1 MKRFISLFMTV
12 IMIFSVIISTDMLSV
27 SATDN
32 SNIKWSFDSKTGT
45 LTISGTGEM
54 LGNYINESPWSKY
67 RNDVTT
73 VIINEGITTIGYG
86 AFMDYK
92 NIRKVT
98 IPNSVKSI
106 KDFAFENCN
115 SLNNVV
121 IPNSVVSIKTQAFYN
136 CESLSNIK
144 LSNSL
149 TDIWENAFAKCI
161 SLKNITMPN
170 SVDFI
175 GKGAFAECT
184 KLNKIEI
191 PNSTEY
197 IGESAFL
204 KCINLAYV
212 YISKAVKD
220 IGETCFYH
228 CTNLKTI
235 NVDKENKFY
244 YSENGVLYYKDKQ
257 TTDLLF
263 YSPANAD
270 TSFSVPDGVNKISN
284 YAFSD
289 SKLKSIYISKSVKT
303 LEMETYNTSY
313 SFYTF
318 SNCDELESINVD
330 ADNEN
335 YCSENGIIYSKNK
348 TFLIKYPPAKKDK
361 SFIAPNTVLY
371 VNTNAFNNCNNLI
384 NIKFFEPTTDSFFY
398 IDSLAFSNC
407 NNLESVI
414 LPNLITEINSA
425 IFRYCKSLKN
435 VVIPNSVS
443 EIKGYAF
450 EGCSSLKRITIP
462 NSVTSICIGA
472 FEDCT
477 NLKSITIPNSVTYIN
492 YSTFSGCTNLKD
504 IYYEGTK
511 SQWEKLRKKFDIILD
526 ENVTIHY
533 GKKDDTSSDKPSQK
547 TKFTLGKNSNSYY
560 HSNENLSKAGFKGVK
575 DYSLDKP
582 YYDKL
587 VKGRSNSEIKYLQK
601 NMKNSWGGSCFGIAS
616 TMGLLY
622 NKNIKSQ
629 DISSSANKNYY
640 QLPLPYKDK
649 KFLNNIQYYYM
660 IQNIGYSRSRS
671 LAVTGSY
678 CMGWVLR
685 GLNYFNNWIKDD
697 SEEDCL
703 KTIVEKVKNTSS
715 DYKTYMF
722 TFSTKEGYSHAV
734 LITDIEYSEDNKE
747 YTLTIFDE
755 NTVTPKYPNGMYGT
769 LKIADDYKSFIYD
782 CGGVKFDNENYTNIQ
797 LFDLDEVK
805 KAADK
810 PELYA
815 VNDHNRSDSTIRMA
829 LNKDMKITNESGKY
843 IQIKDGKI
851 DTNTEIN
858 SLYSYTIGNQGMI
871 SIDIEG
877 SNFKVSNLDKKCN
890 VSISNDKTFMSL
902 EGNNIK
908 SANLSLNNKK
918 ITCSSNGN
926 DKYNF
931 DATCS
936 TDSIV
941 NSSTKETGMLEV
953 KGTAKGTTTTTV
965 NNNKLTTTS
974 DSLENAVG
982 SNYIDNTVTKENL
995 TKNKVI
1001 KKATVIVRKSISK
1014 CKTNK
1019 LKTATYNGK
1028 AIRPSVT
1035 VKYENRNLVV
1045 NKDYKISYSNNKN
1058 VGKGKITIS
1067 GINNYVGT
1075 KTLYF
1080 TINKAKPTVKFAK
1093 PSVTVKKSKKTYV
1106 NKLKKK
1112 TDGKIVYSSSNKKIA
1127 VVNSK
1132 GKVTFKRKGKVKI
1145 YAQTVKSKNYYNTKT
1160 YYVLKIK

>member
-12 IMIFSVIISTDMLSV
+12 IMIFSVVISTDMLSV

-32 SNIKWSFDSKTGT
+32 SNIKWSFNSKTGT
-45 LTISGTGEM
+45 LTISGAGKM
-54 LGNYINESPWSKY
+54 DDYNWDNCSPWYAYSS
-67 RNDVTT
+67 VTKAI
-73 VIINEGITTIGYG
+73 VIEDGVTSIGDYAFEDCSSLTSITIPDSVTSIGDYAFEYCSSLTSITIPDSVTSIGWY
-86 AFMDYK
+86 AFK
-92 NIRKVT
+92 NCSNLTSIT
-98 IPNSVKSI
+98 IPNNVTSI
-106 KDFAFENCN
+106 GNSAFRDCSNLT
-115 SLNNVV
+115 SIT
-121 IPNSVVSIKTQAFYN
+121 IPDSITSIGSDAFYGTAYYN
-136 CESLSNIK
+136 
-144 LSNSL
+144 
-149 TDIWENAFAKCI
+149 DEN
-161 SLKNITMPN
+161 NW
-170 SVDFI
+170 D
-175 GKGAFAECT
+175 
-184 KLNKIEI
+184 
-191 PNSTEY
+191 
-197 IGESAFL
+197 
-204 KCINLAYV
+204 
-212 YISKAVKD
+212 
-220 IGETCFYH
+220 
-228 CTNLKTI
+228 
-235 NVDKENKFY
+235 
-244 YSENGVLYYKDKQ
+244 NGVLYLNNYLVNAKNDIEKCVVKDDTKVIASGV
-257 TTDLLF
+257 F
-263 YSPANAD
+263 YDCSNL
-270 TSFSVPDGVNKISN
+270 TS
-284 YAFSD
+284 
-289 SKLKSIYISKSVKT
+289 
-303 LEMETYNTSY
+303 
-313 SFYTF
+313 
-318 SNCDELESINVD
+318 
-330 ADNEN
+330 
-335 YCSENGIIYSKNK
+335 
-348 TFLIKYPPAKKDK
+348 
-361 SFIAPNTVLY
+361 
-371 VNTNAFNNCNNLI
+371 
-384 NIKFFEPTTDSFFY
+384 
-398 IDSLAFSNC
+398 
-407 NNLESVI
+407 
-414 LPNLITEINSA
+414 
-425 IFRYCKSLKN
+425 
-435 VVIPNSVS
+435 
-443 EIKGYAF
+443 
-450 EGCSSLKRITIP
+450 ITIP
-462 NSVTSICIGA
+462 NSVTSIGDFAFRDCSSLTSITIPDGVTSIGEYAFRDCSSLTSITIPDGVTSIGDYA
-472 FEDCT
+472 FEGCSSLTSITIPDSVTSIGWDAFKNCT
-477 NLKSITIPNSVTYIN
+477 NLKSITIPNSVTSIN
-492 YSTFSGCTNLKD
+492 YSAFSGCTSLKD

-511 SQWEKLRKKFDIILD
+511 SQWEKLQKKFDIVLD
-526 ENVTIHY
+526 KSVTIHY
-533 GKKDDTSSDKPSQK
+533 GKKDNSSSDKPSQK
-547 TKFTLGKNSNSYY
+547 TKFTLGKNNNSYY
-560 HSNENLSKAGFKGVK
+560 HSDENISKSGFKGVK
-575 DYSLDKP
+575 DYSLDKS
-582 YYDKL
+582 YYNKL

-601 NMKNSWGGSCFGIAS
+601 NMKNSWSGSCFGIAS

-671 LAVTGSY
+671 LAVTSSY

-755 NTVTPKYPNGMYGT
+755 NSVTPKYPNGMYGT
-769 LKIADDYKSFIYD
+769 LKIADNYKSFIYD
-782 CGGVKFDNENYTNIQ
+782 CDGVKFDNENYTNIQ

-805 KAADK
+805 KAANK

-815 VNDHNRSDSTIRMA
+815 VNDHNRSNSTIRMA

-871 SIDIEG
+871 SIDIKG
-877 SNFKVSNLDKKCN
+877 SNFKVSDLDKKCN

-918 ITCSSNGN
+918 ITCSGNGN

-953 KGTAKGTTTTTV
+953 KGTAKGNTTTTV
-965 NNNKLTTTS
+965 NSNKLTTTS

-982 SNYIDNTVTKENL
+982 SNYIDNMVTKENL

-1001 KKATVIVRKSISK
+1001 KKATVIVRKSINK

-1019 LKTATYNGK
+1019 LKTITYNGK
-1028 AIRPSVT
+1028 IKKPSVT
-1035 VKYENRNLVV
+1035 VKYENRKLVV

-1058 VGKGKITIS
+1058 AGKGKITIS

-1080 TINKAKPTVKFAK
+1080 SINKAKPTVKFAK
-1093 PSVTVKKSKKTYV
+1093 PSVTIKKSKKTYV

>member
-12 IMIFSVIISTDMLSV
+12 IMIFSVVISTDMLSV

-54 LGNYINESPWSKY
+54 DDYVWSSDVPWYRYMRNISSVTINK
-67 RNDVTT
+67 
-73 VIINEGITTIGYG
+73 GIT
-86 AFMDYK
+86 
-92 NIRKVT
+92 
-98 IPNSVKSI
+98 S
-106 KDFAFENCN
+106 
-115 SLNNVV
+115 
-121 IPNSVVSIKTQAFYN
+121 
-136 CESLSNIK
+136 
-144 LSNSL
+144 
-149 TDIWENAFAKCI
+149 
-161 SLKNITMPN
+161 
-170 SVDFI
+170 I
-175 GKGAFAECT
+175 GKCAFW
-184 KLNKIEI
+184 
-191 PNSTEY
+191 
-197 IGESAFL
+197 
-204 KCINLAYV
+204 
-212 YISKAVKD
+212 
-220 IGETCFYH
+220 
-228 CTNLKTI
+228 
-235 NVDKENKFY
+235 
-244 YSENGVLYYKDKQ
+244 
-257 TTDLLF
+257 
-263 YSPANAD
+263 
-270 TSFSVPDGVNKISN
+270 
-284 YAFSD
+284 
-289 SKLKSIYISKSVKT
+289 
-303 LEMETYNTSY
+303 
-313 SFYTF
+313 
-318 SNCDELESINVD
+318 
-330 ADNEN
+330 
-335 YCSENGIIYSKNK
+335 
-348 TFLIKYPPAKKDK
+348 
-361 SFIAPNTVLY
+361 
-371 VNTNAFNNCNNLI
+371 
-384 NIKFFEPTTDSFFY
+384 
-398 IDSLAFSNC
+398 
-407 NNLESVI
+407 
-414 LPNLITEINSA
+414 
-425 IFRYCKSLKN
+425 
-435 VVIPNSVS
+435 
-443 EIKGYAF
+443 
-450 EGCSSLKRITIP
+450 GCSSLTSITISSSVTTISSWAFNSCSSLTNITIP
-462 NSVTSICIGA
+462 NSVTSIGESA
-472 FEDCT
+472 FEDCKNLKKIIIPNNVIFIGDAAFWNCFSLEKVDILSSVKT
-477 NLKSITIPNSVTYIN
+477 IGKSAFRYCSSLKSVTISNSVTFIDNFAFSYCTSLKSVTIPNSVNSIGKYAFKGCTSLKSITIPKNVTSIGN
-492 YSTFSGCTNLKD
+492 HAFEDCSNLKD

-511 SQWEKLRKKFDIILD
+511 SQWEKFDIILGK
-526 ENVTIHY
+526 NVTIHY
-533 GKKDDTSSDKPSQK
+533 GKKDNTSSDKPTQK
-547 TKFTLGKNSNSYY
+547 AKFTLGKNSNSYY
-560 HSNENLSKAGFKGVK
+560 HSNENLSKSGFKGVK
-575 DYSLDKP
+575 DYSLDKS
-582 YYDKL
+582 YYNKL
-587 VKGRSNSEIKYLQK
+587 IKGRNNSEIKYLQK
-601 NMKNSWGGSCFGIAS
+601 NMKNSWNGSCFGIVS

-678 CMGWVLR
+678 CMGWFLR

-782 CGGVKFDNENYTNIQ
+782 CDGIKFDNENYTNIQ

-805 KAADK
+805 KAANK

-829 LNKDMKITNESGKY
+829 INKDMKITNESGKY

-877 SNFKVSNLDKKCN
+877 SNFKVSDLDKKCN
-890 VSISNDKTFMSL
+890 VSISNNKTFMSL

-908 SANLSLNNKK
+908 SADLSLNNKK
-918 ITCSSNGN
+918 IICSGNGN
-926 DKYNF
+926 EKYNF
-931 DATCS
+931 NATCS

-953 KGTAKGTTTTTV
+953 KGTAKGNTTTTV
-965 NNNKLTTTS
+965 KNNKLTTTS

-1001 KKATVIVRKSISK
+1001 KKATVIVRKSINK

-1019 LKTATYNGK
+1019 LKAVTYNGK
-1028 AIRPSVT
+1028 VKKPFVK
-1035 VKYENRNLVV
+1035 VKYENKKLIA

-1058 VGKGKITIS
+1058 AGKGKITIS

-1080 TINKAKPTVKFAK
+1080 SINKAKPTVKFAK
-1093 PSVTVKKSKKTYV
+1093 PSVTIKKSKKTYV

>member
-12 IMIFSVIISTDMLSV
+12 IMIFSVVISTDMLSV

-54 LGNYINESPWSKY
+54 DDYVWSSDVPWYRYMRNISSVTINK
-67 RNDVTT
+67 
-73 VIINEGITTIGYG
+73 GIT
-86 AFMDYK
+86 
-92 NIRKVT
+92 
-98 IPNSVKSI
+98 S
-106 KDFAFENCN
+106 
-115 SLNNVV
+115 
-121 IPNSVVSIKTQAFYN
+121 
-136 CESLSNIK
+136 
-144 LSNSL
+144 
-149 TDIWENAFAKCI
+149 
-161 SLKNITMPN
+161 
-170 SVDFI
+170 I
-175 GKGAFAECT
+175 GKCAFW
-184 KLNKIEI
+184 
-191 PNSTEY
+191 
-197 IGESAFL
+197 
-204 KCINLAYV
+204 
-212 YISKAVKD
+212 
-220 IGETCFYH
+220 
-228 CTNLKTI
+228 
-235 NVDKENKFY
+235 
-244 YSENGVLYYKDKQ
+244 
-257 TTDLLF
+257 
-263 YSPANAD
+263 
-270 TSFSVPDGVNKISN
+270 
-284 YAFSD
+284 
-289 SKLKSIYISKSVKT
+289 
-303 LEMETYNTSY
+303 
-313 SFYTF
+313 
-318 SNCDELESINVD
+318 
-330 ADNEN
+330 
-335 YCSENGIIYSKNK
+335 
-348 TFLIKYPPAKKDK
+348 
-361 SFIAPNTVLY
+361 
-371 VNTNAFNNCNNLI
+371 
-384 NIKFFEPTTDSFFY
+384 
-398 IDSLAFSNC
+398 
-407 NNLESVI
+407 
-414 LPNLITEINSA
+414 
-425 IFRYCKSLKN
+425 
-435 VVIPNSVS
+435 
-443 EIKGYAF
+443 
-450 EGCSSLKRITIP
+450 GCSSLTSITISSSVTTISSWAFNSCSSLTNITIP
-462 NSVTSICIGA
+462 NSVTSIGKSA
-472 FEDCT
+472 FEDCKNLKKIIIPNNVIFIGDAAFWNCFSLEKVDILSSVKT
-477 NLKSITIPNSVTYIN
+477 IGKSAFRYCSSLKSVTISNSVTFIDNFAFSYCTSLKSVTIPNSVNSIGKYAFKGCTSLKSITIPKSVTSIGN
-492 YSTFSGCTNLKD
+492 HAFEDCSNLKD

-511 SQWEKLRKKFDIILD
+511 SQWEKLDINLD
-526 ENVTIHY
+526 ENITIHY
-533 GKKDDTSSDKPSQK
+533 GKKDDTSSDKPTQK
-547 TKFTLGKNSNSYY
+547 AKFTLGKNNNSYY
-560 HSNENLSKAGFKGVK
+560 HSDENISKSGFKGVK
-575 DYSLDKP
+575 DYSLDKS

-587 VKGRSNSEIKYLQK
+587 IKGRSNSEIKYLQK
-601 NMKNSWGGSCFGIAS
+601 NMKNSWSGSCFGIAS

-671 LAVTGSY
+671 LAVTSSY

-755 NTVTPKYPNGMYGT
+755 NTVTQKYPNGMYGT

-829 LNKDMKITNESGKY
+829 INKDMKITNESGKY
-843 IQIKDGKI
+843 VRIKDGKI

-877 SNFKVSNLDKKCN
+877 SNFKVSDLDKKCN

-918 ITCSSNGN
+918 ITCSGNGN

-941 NSSTKETGMLEV
+941 DSSTKETGMLEV
-953 KGTAKGTTTTTV
+953 KGTAKGYTTTTV

-982 SNYIDNTVTKENL
+982 SNYTDNTVTKENL

-1001 KKATVIVRKSISK
+1001 KKATVIVRKSINK

-1019 LKTATYNGK
+1019 LKTITYNGK
-1028 AIRPSVT
+1028 IKKPSVT
-1035 VKYENRNLVV
+1035 VKYENRKLVV
-1045 NKDYKISYSNNKN
+1045 NKDYKVSYSNNRN
-1058 VGKGKITIS
+1058 AGKGKITIR

-1080 TINKAKPTVKFAK
+1080 TINKAKPILKFAK

>member
-12 IMIFSVIISTDMLSV
+12 IMIFSVVVSTDMLSV

-54 LGNYINESPWSKY
+54 DDYNEHDIKAPWKKYNNYMTNIIIENGITSIGNY
-67 RNDVTT
+67 
-73 VIINEGITTIGYG
+73 
-86 AFMDYK
+86 AFWCSEAF
-92 NIRKVT
+92 NIT
-98 IPNSVKSI
+98 IPNSVK
-106 KDFAFENCN
+106 N
-115 SLNNVV
+115 
-121 IPNSVVSIKTQAFYN
+121 
-136 CESLSNIK
+136 
-144 LSNSL
+144 
-149 TDIWENAFAKCI
+149 
-161 SLKNITMPN
+161 
-170 SVDFI
+170 I
-175 GKGAFAECT
+175 GKGAFAYCKNLT
-184 KLNKIEI
+184 NVTI
-191 PNSTEY
+191 PNGVTS
-197 IGESAFL
+197 
-204 KCINLAYV
+204 INY
-212 YISKAVKD
+212 
-220 IGETCFYH
+220 
-228 CTNLKTI
+228 
-235 NVDKENKFY
+235 
-244 YSENGVLYYKDKQ
+244 
-257 TTDLLF
+257 
-263 YSPANAD
+263 
-270 TSFSVPDGVNKISN
+270 
-284 YAFSD
+284 
-289 SKLKSIYISKSVKT
+289 
-303 LEMETYNTSY
+303 
-313 SFYTF
+313 YTF
-318 SNCDELESINVD
+318 DFCNSL
-330 ADNEN
+330 
-335 YCSENGIIYSKNK
+335 
-348 TFLIKYPPAKKDK
+348 
-361 SFIAPNTVLY
+361 
-371 VNTNAFNNCNNLI
+371 TN
-384 NIKFFEPTTDSFFY
+384 
-398 IDSLAFSNC
+398 
-407 NNLESVI
+407 
-414 LPNLITEINSA
+414 
-425 IFRYCKSLKN
+425 
-435 VVIPNSVS
+435 
-443 EIKGYAF
+443 
-450 EGCSSLKRITIP
+450 ITIP
-462 NSVTSICIGA
+462 NSVTSIDNYA
-472 FEDCT
+472 FKNCT
-477 NLKSITIPNSVTYIN
+477 NLKSITIPNSVTSIN
-492 YSTFSGCTNLKD
+492 YSVFSGCTSLKD

-511 SQWEKLRKKFDIILD
+511 SQWEKFDIILGK
-526 ENVTIHY
+526 NVTIHY
-533 GKKDDTSSDKPSQK
+533 GKKDDTSSDKPTQK
-547 TKFTLGKNSNSYY
+547 AKFTLGKNNNSYY
-560 HSNENLSKAGFKGVK
+560 HSNENISKSGFKGVK
-575 DYSLDKP
+575 DYSLDKS
-582 YYDKL
+582 YYNKL
-587 VKGRSNSEIKYLQK
+587 IKGRNNSEIKYLQK
-601 NMKNSWGGSCFGIAS
+601 NMKNSWNGSCFGIVS

-678 CMGWVLR
+678 CMGWFLR

-734 LITDIEYSEDNKE
+734 LITDIEYNKDNKE

-755 NTVTPKYPNGMYGT
+755 NTVTQKYPNGMYGT

-829 LNKDMKITNESGKY
+829 INKDMKITNESGKY
-843 IQIKDGKI
+843 VRIKDGKI

-877 SNFKVSNLDKKCN
+877 SNFKVSDLDKKCN

-908 SANLSLNNKK
+908 SADLSLNNKK
-918 ITCSSNGN
+918 ITCSGNGN
-926 DKYNF
+926 EKYNF
-931 DATCS
+931 NATCS

-941 NSSTKETGMLEV
+941 NSATKETGMLEV
-953 KGTAKGTTTTTV
+953 KGTAKGNTTTTV
-965 NNNKLTTTS
+965 KNNKLTTTS

-1001 KKATVIVRKSISK
+1001 KKATVIVRKNINK

-1019 LKTATYNGK
+1019 LIAVTYNGK
-1028 AIRPSVT
+1028 VKKPFVT
-1035 VKYENRNLVV
+1035 VKYENRKLVV

-1058 VGKGKITIS
+1058 AGKGKITIS

-1080 TINKAKPTVKFAK
+1080 SINKAKPTVKFAK
-1093 PSVTVKKSKKTYV
+1093 PSVTIKKSKKTYV

>member
-12 IMIFSVIISTDMLSV
+12 IMIFSVVISTDMLSV

-54 LGNYINESPWSKY
+54 DDYVWSSDVPWYRYMRNISSVTINK
-67 RNDVTT
+67 
-73 VIINEGITTIGYG
+73 GIT
-86 AFMDYK
+86 
-92 NIRKVT
+92 
-98 IPNSVKSI
+98 S
-106 KDFAFENCN
+106 
-115 SLNNVV
+115 
-121 IPNSVVSIKTQAFYN
+121 
-136 CESLSNIK
+136 
-144 LSNSL
+144 
-149 TDIWENAFAKCI
+149 
-161 SLKNITMPN
+161 
-170 SVDFI
+170 I
-175 GKGAFAECT
+175 GKCAFW
-184 KLNKIEI
+184 
-191 PNSTEY
+191 
-197 IGESAFL
+197 
-204 KCINLAYV
+204 
-212 YISKAVKD
+212 
-220 IGETCFYH
+220 
-228 CTNLKTI
+228 
-235 NVDKENKFY
+235 
-244 YSENGVLYYKDKQ
+244 
-257 TTDLLF
+257 
-263 YSPANAD
+263 
-270 TSFSVPDGVNKISN
+270 
-284 YAFSD
+284 
-289 SKLKSIYISKSVKT
+289 
-303 LEMETYNTSY
+303 
-313 SFYTF
+313 
-318 SNCDELESINVD
+318 
-330 ADNEN
+330 
-335 YCSENGIIYSKNK
+335 
-348 TFLIKYPPAKKDK
+348 
-361 SFIAPNTVLY
+361 
-371 VNTNAFNNCNNLI
+371 
-384 NIKFFEPTTDSFFY
+384 
-398 IDSLAFSNC
+398 
-407 NNLESVI
+407 
-414 LPNLITEINSA
+414 
-425 IFRYCKSLKN
+425 
-435 VVIPNSVS
+435 
-443 EIKGYAF
+443 
-450 EGCSSLKRITIP
+450 GCSSLTSITISSSVTTISSWAFNSCSSLTNITIP
-462 NSVTSICIGA
+462 NSVTSIGKSA
-472 FEDCT
+472 FEDCKNLKKIIIPNNVIFIGDAAFWNCFSLEKVDILSSVKT
-477 NLKSITIPNSVTYIN
+477 IGKSAFRYCSSLKSVTISNSVTFIDNFAFSYCTSLKSVTIPNSVNSIGKYAFKGCTSLKSITIPKSVTSIGN
-492 YSTFSGCTNLKD
+492 HAFEDCSNLKD

-511 SQWEKLRKKFDIILD
+511 SQWEKLDINLNK
-526 ENVTIHY
+526 NVTIHY
-533 GKKDDTSSDKPSQK
+533 GKKDNSSSDKPSQK
-547 TKFTLGKNSNSYY
+547 TKFTLGKNNNSYY
-560 HSNENLSKAGFKGVK
+560 HSDENISKSGFKGVK
-575 DYSLDKP
+575 DYSLDKS
-582 YYDKL
+582 YYNKL

-601 NMKNSWGGSCFGIAS
+601 NMKNSWNGSCFGIAS

-622 NKNIKSQ
+622 NKNINSK

-671 LAVTGSY
+671 LAVTSSY

-685 GLNYFNNWIKDD
+685 GLNYFSDWIKDD

-703 KTIVEKVKNTSS
+703 KTIVEKIKNTSS

-734 LITDIEYSEDNKE
+734 LITDIEYSKDNKE

-755 NTVTPKYPNGMYGT
+755 NTVTQKYPNGMYGT

-829 LNKDMKITNESGKY
+829 INKDMKITNESGKY
-843 IQIKDGKI
+843 VRIKDGKI

-877 SNFKVSNLDKKCN
+877 SNFKVSDLDKKCN

-918 ITCSSNGN
+918 ITCSGNGN

-953 KGTAKGTTTTTV
+953 KGTAKGNTTTTV
-965 NNNKLTTTS
+965 NSNKLTTTS

-982 SNYIDNTVTKENL
+982 SNYIDNMVTKENL

-1001 KKATVIVRKSISK
+1001 KKATVIVRKSINK

-1019 LKTATYNGK
+1019 LKTITYNGK
-1028 AIRPSVT
+1028 IKKPSVT
-1035 VKYENRNLVV
+1035 VKYENRKLVV

-1058 VGKGKITIS
+1058 AGKGKITIS

-1080 TINKAKPTVKFAK
+1080 SINKAKPTVKFAK
-1093 PSVTVKKSKKTYV
+1093 PSVTIKKSKKTYV

>member
-1 MKRFISLFMTV
+1 MYLT
-12 IMIFSVIISTDMLSV
+12 T
-27 SATDN
+27 T
-32 SNIKWSFDSKTGT
+32 
-45 LTISGTGEM
+45 TIS
-54 LGNYINESPWSKY
+54 SW
-67 RNDVTT
+67 
-73 VIINEGITTIGYG
+73 
-86 AFMDYK
+86 
-92 NIRKVT
+92 
-98 IPNSVKSI
+98 
-106 KDFAFENCN
+106 
-115 SLNNVV
+115 
-121 IPNSVVSIKTQAFYN
+121 
-136 CESLSNIK
+136 
-144 LSNSL
+144 
-149 TDIWENAFAKCI
+149 
-161 SLKNITMPN
+161 
-170 SVDFI
+170 
-175 GKGAFAECT
+175 
-184 KLNKIEI
+184 
-191 PNSTEY
+191 
-197 IGESAFL
+197 
-204 KCINLAYV
+204 
-212 YISKAVKD
+212 
-220 IGETCFYH
+220 
-228 CTNLKTI
+228 
-235 NVDKENKFY
+235 
-244 YSENGVLYYKDKQ
+244 
-257 TTDLLF
+257 
-263 YSPANAD
+263 
-270 TSFSVPDGVNKISN
+270 
-284 YAFSD
+284 
-289 SKLKSIYISKSVKT
+289 
-303 LEMETYNTSY
+303 
-313 SFYTF
+313 
-318 SNCDELESINVD
+318 
-330 ADNEN
+330 
-335 YCSENGIIYSKNK
+335 
-348 TFLIKYPPAKKDK
+348 
-361 SFIAPNTVLY
+361 
-371 VNTNAFNNCNNLI
+371 AFN
-384 NIKFFEPTTDSFFY
+384 S
-398 IDSLAFSNC
+398 
-407 NNLESVI
+407 
-414 LPNLITEINSA
+414 
-425 IFRYCKSLKN
+425 
-435 VVIPNSVS
+435 
-443 EIKGYAF
+443 
-450 EGCSSLKRITIP
+450 CSSLTNITIP
-462 NSVTSICIGA
+462 NSVTSIGESA
-472 FEDCT
+472 FEDCKNLKKIIIPNNVIFIGDAAFWNCFSLEKVDILSSVKT
-477 NLKSITIPNSVTYIN
+477 IGKSAFRYCSSLKSVTISNSVTFIDNFAFSYCTSLKSVTIPNSVNSIGKYAFKGCTSLKSITIPKSVTSIGN
-492 YSTFSGCTNLKD
+492 HAFEDCSNLKD

-511 SQWEKLRKKFDIILD
+511 SQWEKLDINLNK
-526 ENVTIHY
+526 NVTIHY
-533 GKKDDTSSDKPSQK
+533 GKKGNSSSDKPSQK
-547 TKFTLGKNSNSYY
+547 TKFTLGKNNNSYY
-560 HSNENLSKAGFKGVK
+560 HSDENISKSGFKGVK
-575 DYSLDKP
+575 DYSLDKS

-587 VKGRSNSEIKYLQK
+587 IKGRSNSEIKYLQK
-601 NMKNSWGGSCFGIAS
+601 NMKNSWNGSCFGIAS

-622 NKNIKSQ
+622 NKNINSK

-671 LAVTGSY
+671 LAVTSSY

-734 LITDIEYSEDNKE
+734 LITDIEYSKDNKE

-755 NTVTPKYPNGMYGT
+755 NSVTPKYPNGMYGT
-769 LKIADDYKSFIYD
+769 LKIADNYKSFIYD
-782 CGGVKFDNENYTNIQ
+782 CDGVKFDNENYTNIQ

-805 KAADK
+805 KAANK

-815 VNDHNRSDSTIRMA
+815 VNDHNRANSTIRMA

-877 SNFKVSNLDKKCN
+877 SNFKVSDLDKKCN
-890 VSISNDKTFMSL
+890 VSISNNKTFMSL

-918 ITCSSNGN
+918 ITCSGNGN

-953 KGTAKGTTTTTV
+953 KGTAKGNTTTTV
-965 NNNKLTTTS
+965 NSNKLTTTS

-1001 KKATVIVRKSISK
+1001 KKATVIVRKNINK
-1014 CKTNK
+1014 CKINK
-1019 LKTATYNGK
+1019 LRAVTYNGK
-1028 AIRPSVT
+1028 VKKPSVT
-1035 VKYENRNLVV
+1035 VKYENRKLVV
-1045 NKDYKISYSNNKN
+1045 NKDYKVSYSNNKN
-1058 VGKGKITIS
+1058 AGKGKITIS

-1080 TINKAKPTVKFAK
+1080 SINKAKPTVKFAK
-1093 PSVTVKKSKKTYV
+1093 PSVTIKKSKKTYV

>member
-12 IMIFSVIISTDMLSV
+12 IMIFSVVISTDMLSV

-45 LTISGTGEM
+45 LTISGTGKM
-54 LGNYINESPWSKY
+54 LGDYINENPWSKY
-67 RNDVTT
+67 KNDVTT
-73 VIINEGITTIGYG
+73 VIINEGITTIGHG
-86 AFMDYK
+86 AFIYFR

-106 KDFAFENCN
+106 KEAAFEDCS
-115 SLNNVV
+115 SLKNIV
-121 IPNSVVSIKTQAFYN
+121 IPNSVVSIETQAFCN
-136 CESLSNIK
+136 CKSLSNIK

-149 TDIWENAFAKCI
+149 TEIQENAFMNCI
-161 SLKNITMPN
+161 SLKNITIPN
-170 SVDFI
+170 SVNFI
-175 GKGAFAECT
+175 NAGAFAECSNLT
-184 KLNKIEI
+184 SVTILNGVTSIGKNAFCGCTSLASITI
-191 PNSTEY
+191 PSSVNY
-197 IGESAFL
+197 IG
-204 KCINLAYV
+204 K
-212 YISKAVKD
+212 
-220 IGETCFYH
+220 TCFYL

-235 NVDKENKFY
+235 NVDKENKFF
-244 YSENGVLYYKDKQ
+244 YSKNGVLYYKDKQ
-257 TTDLLF
+257 TTTLLF
-263 YSPANAD
+263 YSPANTN
-270 TSFSVPDGVNKISN
+270 TSFSVPDGVNKISD
-284 YAFSD
+284 YAFND
-289 SKLKSIYISKSVKT
+289 SKLKSIYIPKSVKT
-303 LEMETYNTSY
+303 LEMGFFQSFFSFHTFKNCNKLET
-313 SFYTF
+313 
-318 SNCDELESINVD
+318 INVD

-335 YCSENGIIYSKNK
+335 YCSENGIIYDKNK
-348 TFLIKYPPAKKDK
+348 TVLIKYPPAKKDK

-371 VNTNAFNNCNNLI
+371 VNTDAFNNCNNLI

-398 IDSLAFSNC
+398 IDSLAFYNC

-414 LPNLITEINSA
+414 LPNLMTEISSA
-425 IFRYCKSLKN
+425 TFEYCKNLKN

-443 EIKGYAF
+443 EIKEYAF
-450 EGCSSLKRITIP
+450 CGCSSLTNITIP

-472 FEDCT
+472 FEDCLC
-477 NLKSITIPNSVTYIN
+477 LKSITIPNNVTSIG
-492 YSTFSGCTNLKD
+492 YSTFSGCSNLKD

-511 SQWEKLRKKFDIILD
+511 SQWEKLQKKFDIVLD
-526 ENVTIHY
+526 KSVTIHY
-533 GKKDDTSSDKPSQK
+533 GKKDNPSSDKPSQK
-547 TKFTLGKNSNSYY
+547 TKFTLGKNNNSYY
-560 HSNENLSKAGFKGVK
+560 HSDENISKSGFKGVK
-575 DYSLDKP
+575 DYSLDKS
-582 YYDKL
+582 YYNKL

-601 NMKNSWGGSCFGIAS
+601 NMKNSWNGSCFGIAS

-671 LAVTGSY
+671 LAVTSSY
-678 CMGWVLR
+678 SMGWVLR
-685 GLNYFNNWIKDD
+685 GLNYFSDWIKDD
-697 SEEDCL
+697 SEENCL

-715 DYKTYMF
+715 KHKTYMF

-734 LITDIEYSEDNKE
+734 LITDIEYSKDNKE

-755 NTVTPKYPNGMYGT
+755 NSVTPKYPNGMYGT
-769 LKIADDYKSFIYD
+769 LKIADNYKSFIYD
-782 CGGVKFDNENYTNIQ
+782 CDGVKFNNENYTNIQ

-805 KAADK
+805 KAANK

-815 VNDHNRSDSTIRMA
+815 VNDHNRSNSTIRMA

-877 SNFKVSNLDKKCN
+877 SNFKVSDLDKKCN

-918 ITCSSNGN
+918 ITCSGNGN

-953 KGTAKGTTTTTV
+953 KGTAKGNTTTTV
-965 NNNKLTTTS
+965 NSNKLTTTS

-982 SNYIDNTVTKENL
+982 NNYIDNMVTKENL

-1001 KKATVIVRKSISK
+1001 KKATVIVRKSINK

-1019 LKTATYNGK
+1019 LKTITYNGK
-1028 AIRPSVT
+1028 IKKPSVT
-1035 VKYENRNLVV
+1035 VKYENRKLVV

-1058 VGKGKITIS
+1058 AGKGKITIS

-1080 TINKAKPTVKFAK
+1080 SINKAKPTVKFAK
-1093 PSVTVKKSKKTYV
+1093 PSVTIKKSKKTYV

>member
-1 MKRFISLFMTV
+1 MKKIISIIL
-12 IMIFSVIISTDMLSV
+12 SVIILASLITSTGILNV

-54 LGNYINESPWSKY
+54 DDYVWSSDVPWYRYMRNISSVTINK
-67 RNDVTT
+67 
-73 VIINEGITTIGYG
+73 GIT
-86 AFMDYK
+86 
-92 NIRKVT
+92 
-98 IPNSVKSI
+98 S
-106 KDFAFENCN
+106 
-115 SLNNVV
+115 
-121 IPNSVVSIKTQAFYN
+121 
-136 CESLSNIK
+136 
-144 LSNSL
+144 
-149 TDIWENAFAKCI
+149 
-161 SLKNITMPN
+161 
-170 SVDFI
+170 I
-175 GKGAFAECT
+175 GKCAFW
-184 KLNKIEI
+184 
-191 PNSTEY
+191 
-197 IGESAFL
+197 
-204 KCINLAYV
+204 
-212 YISKAVKD
+212 
-220 IGETCFYH
+220 
-228 CTNLKTI
+228 
-235 NVDKENKFY
+235 
-244 YSENGVLYYKDKQ
+244 
-257 TTDLLF
+257 
-263 YSPANAD
+263 
-270 TSFSVPDGVNKISN
+270 
-284 YAFSD
+284 
-289 SKLKSIYISKSVKT
+289 
-303 LEMETYNTSY
+303 
-313 SFYTF
+313 
-318 SNCDELESINVD
+318 
-330 ADNEN
+330 
-335 YCSENGIIYSKNK
+335 
-348 TFLIKYPPAKKDK
+348 
-361 SFIAPNTVLY
+361 
-371 VNTNAFNNCNNLI
+371 
-384 NIKFFEPTTDSFFY
+384 
-398 IDSLAFSNC
+398 
-407 NNLESVI
+407 
-414 LPNLITEINSA
+414 
-425 IFRYCKSLKN
+425 
-435 VVIPNSVS
+435 
-443 EIKGYAF
+443 
-450 EGCSSLKRITIP
+450 GCSSLTSITISSSVTTISSWAFNSCSSLTNITIP
-462 NSVTSICIGA
+462 NSVTSIGESA
-472 FEDCT
+472 FEDCKNLKKIIIPNNVIFIGDAAFWNCFSLEKVDILSSVKT
-477 NLKSITIPNSVTYIN
+477 IGKSAFRDCSSLKSVTISNSVTFIDNFAFSYCTSLKSVTIPNSVNSIGKYAFKGCTSLKSITIPKSVTSIGN
-492 YSTFSGCTNLKD
+492 HAFEDCSNLKD

-511 SQWEKLRKKFDIILD
+511 SQWEKLDINLD
-526 ENVTIHY
+526 ENITIHY
-533 GKKDDTSSDKPSQK
+533 GKKDDTSSDKPLQK
-547 TKFTLGKNSNSYY
+547 TKFTLGKNNNSYY
-560 HSNENLSKAGFKGVK
+560 HSDENISKSGFKGVK
-575 DYSLDKP
+575 DYSLDKS
-582 YYDKL
+582 YYNKL

-601 NMKNSWGGSCFGIAS
+601 NMKNSWNGSCFGIAS

-671 LAVTGSY
+671 LAVTSSY
-678 CMGWVLR
+678 SMGWVLR
-685 GLNYFNNWIKDD
+685 GLNYFSDWIKDD
-697 SEEDCL
+697 SEENCL

-755 NTVTPKYPNGMYGT
+755 NSVTPKYPNGMYGT
-769 LKIADDYKSFIYD
+769 LKIADNYKSFIYD
-782 CGGVKFDNENYTNIQ
+782 CDGVKFNNENYTNIQ

-805 KAADK
+805 KAANK

-815 VNDHNRSDSTIRMA
+815 VNDHKRSNSTIRMA

-877 SNFKVSNLDKKCN
+877 SNFKVSDLDKKCN

-918 ITCSSNGN
+918 ITCSGNGN
-926 DKYNF
+926 DKYKF

-953 KGTAKGTTTTTV
+953 KGTAKGNTTTTV
-965 NNNKLTTTS
+965 SSNKLTTTS

-982 SNYIDNTVTKENL
+982 SNYIDNMVTKENL

-1001 KKATVIVRKSISK
+1001 KKATVIVRKNINK
-1014 CKTNK
+1014 CKINK
-1019 LKTATYNGK
+1019 LKAVTYNRK
-1028 AIRPSVT
+1028 VKKPSVT
-1035 VKYENRNLVV
+1035 VKYENKKLIA
-1045 NKDYKISYSNNKN
+1045 NKDYKVSYSNNRN
-1058 VGKGKITIS
+1058 AGKGKITIR

-1080 TINKAKPTVKFAK
+1080 TINKAKPILKFAK

-1145 YAQTVKSKNYYNTKT
+1145 TAKIIKSKNYYNKSI
-1160 YYVLKIK
+1160 YYKLKIK

>member
-1 MKRFISLFMTV
+1 MKKIISIIL
-12 IMIFSVIISTDMLSV
+12 SVIILASLITSAGILNV

-54 LGNYINESPWSKY
+54 DDYNEHDIKAPWKKYNNYMTNIIIENGITSIGNY
-67 RNDVTT
+67 
-73 VIINEGITTIGYG
+73 
-86 AFMDYK
+86 AFWCSETF
-92 NIRKVT
+92 NIT
-98 IPNSVKSI
+98 IPDSVK
-106 KDFAFENCN
+106 N
-115 SLNNVV
+115 
-121 IPNSVVSIKTQAFYN
+121 
-136 CESLSNIK
+136 
-144 LSNSL
+144 
-149 TDIWENAFAKCI
+149 
-161 SLKNITMPN
+161 
-170 SVDFI
+170 I
-175 GKGAFAECT
+175 GKGAFAYCKNLT
-184 KLNKIEI
+184 NVTIPNGVTSINYYTFDFCNSLTNITI
-191 PNSTEY
+191 PNSVT
-197 IGESAFL
+197 
-204 KCINLAYV
+204 
-212 YISKAVKD
+212 
-220 IGETCFYH
+220 
-228 CTNLKTI
+228 TI
-235 NVDKENKFY
+235 D
-244 YSENGVLYYKDKQ
+244 
-257 TTDLLF
+257 
-263 YSPANAD
+263 
-270 TSFSVPDGVNKISN
+270 N
-284 YAFSD
+284 YAFS
-289 SKLKSIYISKSVKT
+289 
-303 LEMETYNTSY
+303 
-313 SFYTF
+313 
-318 SNCDELESINVD
+318 
-330 ADNEN
+330 
-335 YCSENGIIYSKNK
+335 YCY
-348 TFLIKYPPAKKDK
+348 
-361 SFIAPNTVLY
+361 
-371 VNTNAFNNCNNLI
+371 
-384 NIKFFEPTTDSFFY
+384 
-398 IDSLAFSNC
+398 
-407 NNLESVI
+407 
-414 LPNLITEINSA
+414 
-425 IFRYCKSLKN
+425 SLKN
-435 VVIPNSVS
+435 
-443 EIKGYAF
+443 
-450 EGCSSLKRITIP
+450 ITIP
-462 NSVTSICIGA
+462 NSVTSIGWNTFEHCSSLTNITIPNSVTSIGYGA
-472 FEDCT
+472 FSGCTSLTNVAISNSVTSIDNYAFKNCT
-477 NLKSITIPNSVTYIN
+477 NLKSITIPNSVTSIN
-492 YSTFSGCTNLKD
+492 YSVFSGCTSLKD

-511 SQWEKLRKKFDIILD
+511 SQWEKLDINLD
-526 ENVTIHY
+526 ENITIHY
-533 GKKDDTSSDKPSQK
+533 GKKDDTSSDKPLQK
-547 TKFTLGKNSNSYY
+547 TKFTLGKNNNSYY
-560 HSNENLSKAGFKGVK
+560 HSNENISKAGFKGVK
-575 DYSLDKP
+575 DYSLDKS
-582 YYDKL
+582 YYNKL

-601 NMKNSWGGSCFGIAS
+601 NMKNSWNGSCFGIAS

-622 NKNIKSQ
+622 NKNINSK

-671 LAVTGSY
+671 LAVTSSY

-715 DYKTYMF
+715 DYKTYVF

-755 NTVTPKYPNGMYGT
+755 NSVTPKYPNGMYGT
-769 LKIADDYKSFIYD
+769 LKIADNYKSFIYD
-782 CGGVKFDNENYTNIQ
+782 CDGVKFDNENYTNIQ

-805 KAADK
+805 KAANK

-815 VNDHNRSDSTIRMA
+815 VNDHNRSNSTIRMA

-877 SNFKVSNLDKKCN
+877 SNFKVSDLDKKCN

-918 ITCSSNGN
+918 ITCSGNGN

-931 DATCS
+931 DAACS

-953 KGTAKGTTTTTV
+953 KGTAKGNTTTTV
-965 NNNKLTTTS
+965 NSNKLTTTS

-982 SNYIDNTVTKENL
+982 SNYIDNMVTKENL

-1001 KKATVIVRKSISK
+1001 KKATVIVRKNINK
-1014 CKTNK
+1014 CKINK
-1019 LKTATYNGK
+1019 LKAVTYNGK
-1028 AIRPSVT
+1028 VKKPSGT
-1035 VKYENRNLVV
+1035 VKYENKKLIA
-1045 NKDYKISYSNNKN
+1045 NKDYKVSYSNNRN
-1058 VGKGKITIS
+1058 AGKGKITIR

-1080 TINKAKPTVKFAK
+1080 TINKAKPILKFAK

-1132 GKVTFKRKGKVKI
+1132 GKVTFKRKGKVRITAKTI
-1145 YAQTVKSKNYYNTKT
+1145 RNKNYFNKSI
-1160 YYVLKIK
+1160 YYKLKIK

>member
-12 IMIFSVIISTDMLSV
+12 IMIFSVVISTDMLSV

-45 LTISGTGEM
+45 LTISGTGKM
-54 LGNYINESPWSKY
+54 DDYVWSSDVPWYRYMRNISSVTINK
-67 RNDVTT
+67 
-73 VIINEGITTIGYG
+73 GIT
-86 AFMDYK
+86 
-92 NIRKVT
+92 
-98 IPNSVKSI
+98 S
-106 KDFAFENCN
+106 
-115 SLNNVV
+115 
-121 IPNSVVSIKTQAFYN
+121 
-136 CESLSNIK
+136 
-144 LSNSL
+144 
-149 TDIWENAFAKCI
+149 
-161 SLKNITMPN
+161 
-170 SVDFI
+170 I
-175 GKGAFAECT
+175 GKCAFW
-184 KLNKIEI
+184 
-191 PNSTEY
+191 
-197 IGESAFL
+197 
-204 KCINLAYV
+204 
-212 YISKAVKD
+212 
-220 IGETCFYH
+220 
-228 CTNLKTI
+228 
-235 NVDKENKFY
+235 
-244 YSENGVLYYKDKQ
+244 
-257 TTDLLF
+257 
-263 YSPANAD
+263 
-270 TSFSVPDGVNKISN
+270 
-284 YAFSD
+284 
-289 SKLKSIYISKSVKT
+289 
-303 LEMETYNTSY
+303 
-313 SFYTF
+313 
-318 SNCDELESINVD
+318 
-330 ADNEN
+330 
-335 YCSENGIIYSKNK
+335 
-348 TFLIKYPPAKKDK
+348 
-361 SFIAPNTVLY
+361 
-371 VNTNAFNNCNNLI
+371 
-384 NIKFFEPTTDSFFY
+384 
-398 IDSLAFSNC
+398 
-407 NNLESVI
+407 
-414 LPNLITEINSA
+414 
-425 IFRYCKSLKN
+425 
-435 VVIPNSVS
+435 
-443 EIKGYAF
+443 
-450 EGCSSLKRITIP
+450 GCSSLTSITISSSVTTISSWAFNSCSSLTNITIP
-462 NSVTSICIGA
+462 NSVTSIGESA
-472 FEDCT
+472 FEDCKNLKKIIIPNNVIFIGDAAFWNCFSLEKVDILSSVKT
-477 NLKSITIPNSVTYIN
+477 IGKSAFRYCSSLKSVTISNSVTFIDNFAFSYCTSLKSVTIPNSVNSIGKYAFKGCTSLKSITIPKNVTSIGN
-492 YSTFSGCTNLKD
+492 HAFEDCSNLKD

-511 SQWEKLRKKFDIILD
+511 SQWEKLDIILGK
-526 ENVTIHY
+526 NVTIHY
-533 GKKDDTSSDKPSQK
+533 GKKDNTSSDKPTQK
-547 TKFTLGKNSNSYY
+547 AKFTLGKNSNSYY
-560 HSNENLSKAGFKGVK
+560 HSNENLSKSGFKGVK
-575 DYSLDKP
+575 DYNLDKS
-582 YYDKL
+582 YYNKL
-587 VKGRSNSEIKYLQK
+587 IKGRNNSEIKYLQK
-601 NMKNSWGGSCFGIAS
+601 NMKNSWNGSCFGIVS

-671 LAVTGSY
+671 LAVTSSY
-678 CMGWVLR
+678 SMGWVLR
-685 GLNYFNNWIKDD
+685 GLNYFSDWIKDD
-697 SEEDCL
+697 SEENCL

-715 DYKTYMF
+715 KHKTYMF
-722 TFSTKEGYSHAV
+722 TFSTKEGYGHAV
-734 LITDIEYSEDNKE
+734 LITDIEYNKDNKE

-805 KAADK
+805 KAANK

-829 LNKDMKITNESGKY
+829 INKDMKITNESGKY
-843 IQIKDGKI
+843 VRIKDGKI

-858 SLYSYTIGNQGMI
+858 SLYSYTIGNQSMI
-871 SIDIEG
+871 SIDIKG
-877 SNFKVSNLDKKCN
+877 SNFKVSDLDKKCN

-918 ITCSSNGN
+918 ITCSGNGN

-953 KGTAKGTTTTTV
+953 KGTAKGNTTTTV
-965 NNNKLTTTS
+965 NSNKLTTTS

-1001 KKATVIVRKSISK
+1001 KKATVIVRKSINK

-1019 LKTATYNGK
+1019 LKTVTYNGK
-1028 AIRPSVT
+1028 IIKPSVT
-1035 VKYENRNLVV
+1035 VKYENRKLVV

-1058 VGKGKITIS
+1058 TGKGKITIS

-1080 TINKAKPTVKFAK
+1080 SINKAKPTVKFAK
-1093 PSVTVKKSKKTYV
+1093 PSVTIKKSKKTYV

>member
-12 IMIFSVIISTDMLSV
+12 IMIFSVVISTDMLSV

-54 LGNYINESPWSKY
+54 DDYVWSSDVPWYRYMRNISSVTINK
-67 RNDVTT
+67 
-73 VIINEGITTIGYG
+73 GIT
-86 AFMDYK
+86 
-92 NIRKVT
+92 
-98 IPNSVKSI
+98 S
-106 KDFAFENCN
+106 
-115 SLNNVV
+115 
-121 IPNSVVSIKTQAFYN
+121 
-136 CESLSNIK
+136 
-144 LSNSL
+144 
-149 TDIWENAFAKCI
+149 
-161 SLKNITMPN
+161 
-170 SVDFI
+170 I
-175 GKGAFAECT
+175 GKCAFW
-184 KLNKIEI
+184 
-191 PNSTEY
+191 
-197 IGESAFL
+197 
-204 KCINLAYV
+204 
-212 YISKAVKD
+212 
-220 IGETCFYH
+220 
-228 CTNLKTI
+228 
-235 NVDKENKFY
+235 
-244 YSENGVLYYKDKQ
+244 
-257 TTDLLF
+257 
-263 YSPANAD
+263 
-270 TSFSVPDGVNKISN
+270 
-284 YAFSD
+284 
-289 SKLKSIYISKSVKT
+289 
-303 LEMETYNTSY
+303 
-313 SFYTF
+313 
-318 SNCDELESINVD
+318 
-330 ADNEN
+330 
-335 YCSENGIIYSKNK
+335 
-348 TFLIKYPPAKKDK
+348 
-361 SFIAPNTVLY
+361 
-371 VNTNAFNNCNNLI
+371 
-384 NIKFFEPTTDSFFY
+384 
-398 IDSLAFSNC
+398 
-407 NNLESVI
+407 
-414 LPNLITEINSA
+414 
-425 IFRYCKSLKN
+425 
-435 VVIPNSVS
+435 
-443 EIKGYAF
+443 
-450 EGCSSLKRITIP
+450 GCSSLTSITISSSVTTISSWAFNSCSSLTNITIP
-462 NSVTSICIGA
+462 NSVTSIGESA
-472 FEDCT
+472 FEDCKNLKKIIIPNNVIFIGDAAFWNCFSLEKVDILSSVKT
-477 NLKSITIPNSVTYIN
+477 IGKSAFRYCSSLKSVTISNSVTFIDNFAFSYCTSLKSVTIPNSVNSIGKYAFKGCTSLKSITIPKNVTSIGN
-492 YSTFSGCTNLKD
+492 HAFEDCSNLKD

-511 SQWEKLRKKFDIILD
+511 SQWEKFDIILGK
-526 ENVTIHY
+526 NVTIHY
-533 GKKDDTSSDKPSQK
+533 GKKDNTSSDKPTQK
-547 TKFTLGKNSNSYY
+547 AKFTLGKNSNSYY
-560 HSNENLSKAGFKGVK
+560 HSNENLSKSGFKGVK
-575 DYSLDKP
+575 DYSLDKS
-582 YYDKL
+582 YYNKL
-587 VKGRSNSEIKYLQK
+587 IKGRSNSEIKYLQK
-601 NMKNSWGGSCFGIAS
+601 NMKNSWSGSCFGIAS

-671 LAVTGSY
+671 LAVTSSY
-678 CMGWVLR
+678 SMGWVLR
-685 GLNYFNNWIKDD
+685 GLNYFSDWIKDD
-697 SEEDCL
+697 SEENCL

-715 DYKTYMF
+715 KHKTYMF

-755 NTVTPKYPNGMYGT
+755 NTVTRKYPNGMYGT

-829 LNKDMKITNESGKY
+829 INKDMKITNESGKY
-843 IQIKDGKI
+843 VRIKDGKI

-858 SLYSYTIGNQGMI
+858 SLYSYTIGNQSMI
-871 SIDIEG
+871 SIDIKG
-877 SNFKVSNLDKKCN
+877 SNFKVSDLDKKCN
-890 VSISNDKTFMSL
+890 VSISNNKTFMSL

-908 SANLSLNNKK
+908 SADLSLNNKK
-918 ITCSSNGN
+918 IICSGNGN
-926 DKYNF
+926 EKYNF
-931 DATCS
+931 NATCS

-941 NSSTKETGMLEV
+941 NSATKETGMLEV
-953 KGTAKGTTTTTV
+953 KGTAKGNTTTTV

-974 DSLENAVG
+974 DSLENAIG

-1001 KKATVIVRKSISK
+1001 KKATVIVRKSINK

-1019 LKTATYNGK
+1019 LKTVTYNGK
-1028 AIRPSVT
+1028 IIKPSVT
-1035 VKYENRNLVV
+1035 VKYENRKLVV

-1058 VGKGKITIS
+1058 AGKGKITIS

-1080 TINKAKPTVKFAK
+1080 SINKAKPTVKFAK
-1093 PSVTVKKSKKTYV
+1093 PSVTIKKSKKTYV

>member
-12 IMIFSVIISTDMLSV
+12 IMIFSVVISTDMLSV

-54 LGNYINESPWSKY
+54 DDYVWSSDVPWYRYMRNISSVTINK
-67 RNDVTT
+67 
-73 VIINEGITTIGYG
+73 GIT
-86 AFMDYK
+86 
-92 NIRKVT
+92 
-98 IPNSVKSI
+98 S
-106 KDFAFENCN
+106 
-115 SLNNVV
+115 
-121 IPNSVVSIKTQAFYN
+121 
-136 CESLSNIK
+136 
-144 LSNSL
+144 
-149 TDIWENAFAKCI
+149 
-161 SLKNITMPN
+161 
-170 SVDFI
+170 I
-175 GKGAFAECT
+175 GKCAFW
-184 KLNKIEI
+184 
-191 PNSTEY
+191 
-197 IGESAFL
+197 
-204 KCINLAYV
+204 
-212 YISKAVKD
+212 
-220 IGETCFYH
+220 
-228 CTNLKTI
+228 
-235 NVDKENKFY
+235 
-244 YSENGVLYYKDKQ
+244 
-257 TTDLLF
+257 
-263 YSPANAD
+263 
-270 TSFSVPDGVNKISN
+270 
-284 YAFSD
+284 
-289 SKLKSIYISKSVKT
+289 
-303 LEMETYNTSY
+303 
-313 SFYTF
+313 
-318 SNCDELESINVD
+318 
-330 ADNEN
+330 
-335 YCSENGIIYSKNK
+335 
-348 TFLIKYPPAKKDK
+348 
-361 SFIAPNTVLY
+361 
-371 VNTNAFNNCNNLI
+371 
-384 NIKFFEPTTDSFFY
+384 
-398 IDSLAFSNC
+398 
-407 NNLESVI
+407 
-414 LPNLITEINSA
+414 
-425 IFRYCKSLKN
+425 
-435 VVIPNSVS
+435 
-443 EIKGYAF
+443 
-450 EGCSSLKRITIP
+450 GCSSLTSITISSSVTTISSWAFNSCSSLTNITIP
-462 NSVTSICIGA
+462 NSVTSIGESA
-472 FEDCT
+472 FEDCKNLKKIIIPNNVIFIGDAAFWNCFSLEKVDILSSVKT
-477 NLKSITIPNSVTYIN
+477 IGKSAFRYCSSLKSVTISNSVTFIDNFAFSYCTSLKSVTIPNSVNSIGKYAFKGCTSLKSITIPKSVTSIGN
-492 YSTFSGCTNLKD
+492 HAFEDCSNLKD

-511 SQWEKLRKKFDIILD
+511 SQWEKLDINLD
-526 ENVTIHY
+526 ENITIHY
-533 GKKDDTSSDKPSQK
+533 GKKDDTSSDKPLQK
-547 TKFTLGKNSNSYY
+547 TKFTLGKNNNSYY
-560 HSNENLSKAGFKGVK
+560 HSDENISKSGFKGVK
-575 DYSLDKP
+575 DYSLDKS

-587 VKGRSNSEIKYLQK
+587 IKGRSNSEIKYLQK
-601 NMKNSWGGSCFGIAS
+601 NMKNSWNGSCFGIAS
-616 TMGLLY
+616 TMGLLC
-622 NKNIKSQ
+622 NKNINSK

-671 LAVTGSY
+671 LAVTSSY

-734 LITDIEYSEDNKE
+734 LITDIEYSKDNKE

-755 NTVTPKYPNGMYGT
+755 NSVTPKYPNGMYGT
-769 LKIADDYKSFIYD
+769 LKIADNYKSFIYD
-782 CGGVKFDNENYTNIQ
+782 CDGVKFNNENYTNIQ

-805 KAADK
+805 KAANK

-815 VNDHNRSDSTIRMA
+815 VNDHNRSNSTIRMA

-877 SNFKVSNLDKKCN
+877 SNFKVSDLDKKCN

-918 ITCSSNGN
+918 ITCSGNGN

-953 KGTAKGTTTTTV
+953 KGTAKGYTTTTV

-1001 KKATVIVRKSISK
+1001 KKATVIVRKSINK

-1019 LKTATYNGK
+1019 LKAVTYNGK
-1028 AIRPSVT
+1028 VKKPSVT
-1035 VKYENRNLVV
+1035 VKYENRKLVV

-1058 VGKGKITIS
+1058 AGKGKITIS

-1080 TINKAKPTVKFAK
+1080 SINKAKPTVKFAK
-1093 PSVTVKKSKKTYV
+1093 PSVTIKKSKKTYV

-1160 YYVLKIK
+1160 YYILKIK

>member
-12 IMIFSVIISTDMLSV
+12 IMIFSVVISTDMLSV

-54 LGNYINESPWSKY
+54 DDYVWSSDVPWYRYMRNISSVTINK
-67 RNDVTT
+67 
-73 VIINEGITTIGYG
+73 GIT
-86 AFMDYK
+86 
-92 NIRKVT
+92 
-98 IPNSVKSI
+98 S
-106 KDFAFENCN
+106 
-115 SLNNVV
+115 
-121 IPNSVVSIKTQAFYN
+121 
-136 CESLSNIK
+136 
-144 LSNSL
+144 
-149 TDIWENAFAKCI
+149 
-161 SLKNITMPN
+161 
-170 SVDFI
+170 I
-175 GKGAFAECT
+175 GKCAFW
-184 KLNKIEI
+184 
-191 PNSTEY
+191 
-197 IGESAFL
+197 
-204 KCINLAYV
+204 
-212 YISKAVKD
+212 
-220 IGETCFYH
+220 
-228 CTNLKTI
+228 
-235 NVDKENKFY
+235 
-244 YSENGVLYYKDKQ
+244 
-257 TTDLLF
+257 
-263 YSPANAD
+263 
-270 TSFSVPDGVNKISN
+270 
-284 YAFSD
+284 
-289 SKLKSIYISKSVKT
+289 
-303 LEMETYNTSY
+303 
-313 SFYTF
+313 
-318 SNCDELESINVD
+318 
-330 ADNEN
+330 
-335 YCSENGIIYSKNK
+335 
-348 TFLIKYPPAKKDK
+348 
-361 SFIAPNTVLY
+361 
-371 VNTNAFNNCNNLI
+371 
-384 NIKFFEPTTDSFFY
+384 
-398 IDSLAFSNC
+398 
-407 NNLESVI
+407 
-414 LPNLITEINSA
+414 
-425 IFRYCKSLKN
+425 
-435 VVIPNSVS
+435 
-443 EIKGYAF
+443 
-450 EGCSSLKRITIP
+450 GCSSLTSITISSSVTTISSWAFNSCSSLTNITIP
-462 NSVTSICIGA
+462 NSVTSIGKSA
-472 FEDCT
+472 FEDCKNLKKIIIPNNVIFIGDAAFWNCFSLEKVDILSSVKT
-477 NLKSITIPNSVTYIN
+477 IGKSAFRYCSSLKSVTISNSVTFIDNFAFSYCTSLKSVTIPNSVNSIGKYAFKGCTSLKSITIPKSVTSIGN
-492 YSTFSGCTNLKD
+492 HAFEDCSNLKD

-511 SQWEKLRKKFDIILD
+511 SQWEKLDINLD
-526 ENVTIHY
+526 KSVTIHY
-533 GKKDDTSSDKPSQK
+533 GKKDNSSSDKPSQK
-547 TKFTLGKNSNSYY
+547 TKFTLGKNNNSYY
-560 HSNENLSKAGFKGVK
+560 HSDENISKSGFKGVK
-575 DYSLDKP
+575 DYSLDKS
-582 YYDKL
+582 YYNKL

-601 NMKNSWGGSCFGIAS
+601 NMKNSWNGSCFGIAS

-622 NKNIKSQ
+622 NKNINSK

-671 LAVTGSY
+671 LAVTSSY

-734 LITDIEYSEDNKE
+734 LITDIEYSKDNKE

-755 NTVTPKYPNGMYGT
+755 NSVTPKYPNGMYGT
-769 LKIADDYKSFIYD
+769 LKIADNYKSFIYD
-782 CGGVKFDNENYTNIQ
+782 CDGVKFNNENYTNIQ

-805 KAADK
+805 KAANK

-815 VNDHNRSDSTIRMA
+815 VNDHKRSNSTIRMA

-877 SNFKVSNLDKKCN
+877 SNFKVSDLDKKCN

-918 ITCSSNGN
+918 ITCSGNGN

-941 NSSTKETGMLEV
+941 NLSTKETGMLEV
-953 KGTAKGTTTTTV
+953 KGTAKGNTTTTV
-965 NNNKLTTTS
+965 NSNKLTTTS

-1001 KKATVIVRKSISK
+1001 KKATVIVRKSINK

-1019 LKTATYNGK
+1019 LKTITYNGK
-1028 AIRPSVT
+1028 IKKPSVT
-1035 VKYENRNLVV
+1035 VKYENRKLVV

-1058 VGKGKITIS
+1058 SGKGKITIS

-1080 TINKAKPTVKFAK
+1080 SINKAKPTVKFAK
-1093 PSVTVKKSKKTYV
+1093 PSVTIKKSKKTYV

>member
-12 IMIFSVIISTDMLSV
+12 IMIFSVVVSTDMLSV

-54 LGNYINESPWSKY
+54 DDYNEHDIKAPWKKYNNYMTNIIIENGITSIGNY
-67 RNDVTT
+67 
-73 VIINEGITTIGYG
+73 
-86 AFMDYK
+86 AFWCSEAF
-92 NIRKVT
+92 NIT
-98 IPNSVKSI
+98 IPNSVK
-106 KDFAFENCN
+106 N
-115 SLNNVV
+115 
-121 IPNSVVSIKTQAFYN
+121 
-136 CESLSNIK
+136 
-144 LSNSL
+144 
-149 TDIWENAFAKCI
+149 
-161 SLKNITMPN
+161 
-170 SVDFI
+170 I
-175 GKGAFAECT
+175 GKGAFAYCKNLT
-184 KLNKIEI
+184 NVTI
-191 PNSTEY
+191 PNGVTS
-197 IGESAFL
+197 
-204 KCINLAYV
+204 INY
-212 YISKAVKD
+212 
-220 IGETCFYH
+220 
-228 CTNLKTI
+228 
-235 NVDKENKFY
+235 
-244 YSENGVLYYKDKQ
+244 
-257 TTDLLF
+257 
-263 YSPANAD
+263 
-270 TSFSVPDGVNKISN
+270 
-284 YAFSD
+284 
-289 SKLKSIYISKSVKT
+289 
-303 LEMETYNTSY
+303 
-313 SFYTF
+313 YTF
-318 SNCDELESINVD
+318 DFCNSL
-330 ADNEN
+330 
-335 YCSENGIIYSKNK
+335 
-348 TFLIKYPPAKKDK
+348 
-361 SFIAPNTVLY
+361 
-371 VNTNAFNNCNNLI
+371 TN
-384 NIKFFEPTTDSFFY
+384 
-398 IDSLAFSNC
+398 
-407 NNLESVI
+407 
-414 LPNLITEINSA
+414 
-425 IFRYCKSLKN
+425 
-435 VVIPNSVS
+435 
-443 EIKGYAF
+443 
-450 EGCSSLKRITIP
+450 ITIP
-462 NSVTSICIGA
+462 NSVTSIDNYAFSYCYSLKNITIPNSVTSIGWSTFEHCSSLTNITIPNSVTSIGDSA
-472 FEDCT
+472 FRYCYSLKNITIPNSVTSIGWSTFEHCSSLTNITIPNSVTSIDNYAFKNCT
-477 NLKSITIPNSVTYIN
+477 NLKSITIPNSVTSIN
-492 YSTFSGCTNLKD
+492 YSVFSGCTSLKD

-511 SQWEKLRKKFDIILD
+511 SQWEKFDIILGK
-526 ENVTIHY
+526 NVTIHY
-533 GKKDDTSSDKPSQK
+533 GKKDDTSSDKPTQK
-547 TKFTLGKNSNSYY
+547 AKFTLGKNNNSYY
-560 HSNENLSKAGFKGVK
+560 HSNENISKSGFKGVK
-575 DYSLDKP
+575 DYSLDKS
-582 YYDKL
+582 YYNKL
-587 VKGRSNSEIKYLQK
+587 IKGRNNSEIKYLQK
-601 NMKNSWGGSCFGIAS
+601 NMKNSWNGSCFGIVS

-660 IQNIGYSRSRS
+660 IQNIGYSRSKS
-671 LAVTGSY
+671 LAVTSSY
-678 CMGWVLR
+678 SMGWVLR

-755 NTVTPKYPNGMYGT
+755 NTVTQKYPNGMYGT

-815 VNDHNRSDSTIRMA
+815 VNDHNRSDSTIKMA

-843 IQIKDGKI
+843 VRIKDGKI

-858 SLYSYTIGNQGMI
+858 SLYSYTIGNQSMI
-871 SIDIEG
+871 SIDIKG
-877 SNFKVSNLDKKCN
+877 SNFKVSDLDKKCN
-890 VSISNDKTFMSL
+890 VSISNNKTFMSL

-908 SANLSLNNKK
+908 SADLSLNNKK
-918 ITCSSNGN
+918 IICSGNGN
-926 DKYNF
+926 EKYNF
-931 DATCS
+931 NATCS

-941 NSSTKETGMLEV
+941 NSATKETGMLEV
-953 KGTAKGTTTTTV
+953 KGTAKGNTTTTV
-965 NNNKLTTTS
+965 KNNKLTTTS

-1001 KKATVIVRKSISK
+1001 KKATVIVRKSINK

-1019 LKTATYNGK
+1019 LKAVTYNGK
-1028 AIRPSVT
+1028 VKKPSVT
-1035 VKYENRNLVV
+1035 VKYENRKLVV

-1058 VGKGKITIS
+1058 AGKGKITIS

-1080 TINKAKPTVKFAK
+1080 SINKAKPTVKFAK
-1093 PSVTVKKSKKTYV
+1093 PSVTIKKSKKTYV

-1127 VVNSK
+1127 VVNNK

>member
-12 IMIFSVIISTDMLSV
+12 IMIFSVVVSTDMLSV

-54 LGNYINESPWSKY
+54 DDYNEHDIKTPWKKYNNYMTNIIIENGITSIGNY
-67 RNDVTT
+67 
-73 VIINEGITTIGYG
+73 
-86 AFMDYK
+86 AFWCSEAF
-92 NIRKVT
+92 NIT
-98 IPNSVKSI
+98 IPNSVK
-106 KDFAFENCN
+106 N
-115 SLNNVV
+115 
-121 IPNSVVSIKTQAFYN
+121 
-136 CESLSNIK
+136 
-144 LSNSL
+144 
-149 TDIWENAFAKCI
+149 
-161 SLKNITMPN
+161 
-170 SVDFI
+170 I
-175 GKGAFAECT
+175 GKGAFAYCKNLT
-184 KLNKIEI
+184 NVTI
-191 PNSTEY
+191 PNGVTS
-197 IGESAFL
+197 
-204 KCINLAYV
+204 INY
-212 YISKAVKD
+212 
-220 IGETCFYH
+220 
-228 CTNLKTI
+228 
-235 NVDKENKFY
+235 
-244 YSENGVLYYKDKQ
+244 
-257 TTDLLF
+257 
-263 YSPANAD
+263 
-270 TSFSVPDGVNKISN
+270 
-284 YAFSD
+284 
-289 SKLKSIYISKSVKT
+289 
-303 LEMETYNTSY
+303 
-313 SFYTF
+313 YTF
-318 SNCDELESINVD
+318 DFCNSL
-330 ADNEN
+330 
-335 YCSENGIIYSKNK
+335 
-348 TFLIKYPPAKKDK
+348 
-361 SFIAPNTVLY
+361 
-371 VNTNAFNNCNNLI
+371 TN
-384 NIKFFEPTTDSFFY
+384 
-398 IDSLAFSNC
+398 
-407 NNLESVI
+407 
-414 LPNLITEINSA
+414 
-425 IFRYCKSLKN
+425 
-435 VVIPNSVS
+435 
-443 EIKGYAF
+443 
-450 EGCSSLKRITIP
+450 ITIP
-462 NSVTSICIGA
+462 NSVTSIDNYA
-472 FEDCT
+472 FKNCT
-477 NLKSITIPNSVTYIN
+477 NLKSITIPNSVTSIN
-492 YSTFSGCTNLKD
+492 YSVFSGCTSLKD

-511 SQWEKLRKKFDIILD
+511 SQWEKFDIILGK
-526 ENVTIHY
+526 NVTIHY
-533 GKKDDTSSDKPSQK
+533 GKKDDTSSDKPTQK
-547 TKFTLGKNSNSYY
+547 AKFTLGKNNNSYY
-560 HSNENLSKAGFKGVK
+560 HSNENISKSGFKGVK
-575 DYSLDKP
+575 DYSLDKS
-582 YYDKL
+582 YYNKL
-587 VKGRSNSEIKYLQK
+587 IKGRNNSEIKYLQK
-601 NMKNSWGGSCFGIAS
+601 NMKNSWNGSCFGIVS

-660 IQNIGYSRSRS
+660 IQNIGYSRSKS
-671 LAVTGSY
+671 LAVTSSY
-678 CMGWVLR
+678 SMGWVLR

-755 NTVTPKYPNGMYGT
+755 NTVTQKYPNGMYGT

-815 VNDHNRSDSTIRMA
+815 VNDHNRSDSTIKMA

-843 IQIKDGKI
+843 VRIKDGKI

-858 SLYSYTIGNQGMI
+858 SLYSYTIGNQSMI
-871 SIDIEG
+871 SIDIKG
-877 SNFKVSNLDKKCN
+877 SNFKVSDLDKKCN
-890 VSISNDKTFMSL
+890 VPISNNKTFMSL

-908 SANLSLNNKK
+908 SADLSLNNKK
-918 ITCSSNGN
+918 IICSGNGN
-926 DKYNF
+926 EKYNF
-931 DATCS
+931 NATCS

-941 NSSTKETGMLEV
+941 NSATKETGMLEV
-953 KGTAKGTTTTTV
+953 KGTAKGNTTTTV
-965 NNNKLTTTS
+965 KNNKLTTTS

-1001 KKATVIVRKSISK
+1001 KKATVIVRKSINK

-1019 LKTATYNGK
+1019 LKAVTYNGK
-1028 AIRPSVT
+1028 VKKPSVT
-1035 VKYENRNLVV
+1035 VKYENRKLVV

-1058 VGKGKITIS
+1058 AGKGKITIS

-1080 TINKAKPTVKFAK
+1080 SINKAKPTVKFAK
-1093 PSVTVKKSKKTYV
+1093 PSVTIKKSKKTYV

-1127 VVNSK
+1127 VVNNK

>member
-12 IMIFSVIISTDMLSV
+12 IMIFSVVISTDMLSV

-54 LGNYINESPWSKY
+54 DDYVWSSDVPWYRYMRNISSVTINK
-67 RNDVTT
+67 
-73 VIINEGITTIGYG
+73 GIT
-86 AFMDYK
+86 
-92 NIRKVT
+92 
-98 IPNSVKSI
+98 S
-106 KDFAFENCN
+106 
-115 SLNNVV
+115 
-121 IPNSVVSIKTQAFYN
+121 
-136 CESLSNIK
+136 
-144 LSNSL
+144 
-149 TDIWENAFAKCI
+149 
-161 SLKNITMPN
+161 
-170 SVDFI
+170 I
-175 GKGAFAECT
+175 GKCAFW
-184 KLNKIEI
+184 
-191 PNSTEY
+191 
-197 IGESAFL
+197 
-204 KCINLAYV
+204 
-212 YISKAVKD
+212 
-220 IGETCFYH
+220 
-228 CTNLKTI
+228 
-235 NVDKENKFY
+235 
-244 YSENGVLYYKDKQ
+244 
-257 TTDLLF
+257 
-263 YSPANAD
+263 
-270 TSFSVPDGVNKISN
+270 
-284 YAFSD
+284 
-289 SKLKSIYISKSVKT
+289 
-303 LEMETYNTSY
+303 
-313 SFYTF
+313 
-318 SNCDELESINVD
+318 
-330 ADNEN
+330 
-335 YCSENGIIYSKNK
+335 
-348 TFLIKYPPAKKDK
+348 
-361 SFIAPNTVLY
+361 
-371 VNTNAFNNCNNLI
+371 
-384 NIKFFEPTTDSFFY
+384 
-398 IDSLAFSNC
+398 
-407 NNLESVI
+407 
-414 LPNLITEINSA
+414 
-425 IFRYCKSLKN
+425 
-435 VVIPNSVS
+435 
-443 EIKGYAF
+443 
-450 EGCSSLKRITIP
+450 GCSSLTSITISSSVTTISSWAFNSCSSLTNITIP
-462 NSVTSICIGA
+462 NSVTSIGKSA
-472 FEDCT
+472 FEDCKNLKKIIIPNNVIFIGDAAFWNCFSLEKVDILSSVKT
-477 NLKSITIPNSVTYIN
+477 IGKSAFRYCSSLKSVTISNSVTFIDNFAFSYCTSLKSVTIPNSVNSIGKYAFKGCTSLKSITIPKSVTSIGN
-492 YSTFSGCTNLKD
+492 HAFEDCSNLKD

-511 SQWEKLRKKFDIILD
+511 SQWEKLDINLD
-526 ENVTIHY
+526 ENITIHY
-533 GKKDDTSSDKPSQK
+533 GKKDDTSSDKPSQI
-547 TKFTLGKNSNSYY
+547 TKFTLGKNNNSYY
-560 HSNENLSKAGFKGVK
+560 HSDENISKSGFKGVK
-575 DYSLDKP
+575 DYSLDKS

-587 VKGRSNSEIKYLQK
+587 IKGRSNSEIKYLQK
-601 NMKNSWGGSCFGIAS
+601 NMKNSWNGSCFGIAS

-622 NKNIKSQ
+622 NKNINSK

-671 LAVTGSY
+671 LAVTSSY

-734 LITDIEYSEDNKE
+734 LITDIEYSKDNKE

-755 NTVTPKYPNGMYGT
+755 NSVTPKYPNGMYGT
-769 LKIADDYKSFIYD
+769 LKIADNYKSFIYD
-782 CGGVKFDNENYTNIQ
+782 CDGVKFDNENYTNIQ

-805 KAADK
+805 KAANK

-815 VNDHNRSDSTIRMA
+815 VNDHKRSDSTIRMA
-829 LNKDMKITNESGKY
+829 INKDMKITNESGKY
-843 IQIKDGKI
+843 VRIKDGKI

-918 ITCSSNGN
+918 ITCSGNGN

-953 KGTAKGTTTTTV
+953 KGTAKGYTTTTV

-1001 KKATVIVRKSISK
+1001 KKATVIVRKSINK

-1019 LKTATYNGK
+1019 LKTITYNGK
-1028 AIRPSVT
+1028 IKKPSVT
-1035 VKYENRNLVV
+1035 VKYENRKLVV

-1058 VGKGKITIS
+1058 AGKGKITIS

-1080 TINKAKPTVKFAK
+1080 SINKAKPTVKFAK
-1093 PSVTVKKSKKTYV
+1093 PSVTIKKSKKTYV

>member
-12 IMIFSVIISTDMLSV
+12 IMIFSVVISTDMLSV

-45 LTISGTGEM
+45 LTISGAGKMDDYVWSSDVPWYRYMRNISSVT
-54 LGNYINESPWSKY
+54 INK
-67 RNDVTT
+67 
-73 VIINEGITTIGYG
+73 GIT
-86 AFMDYK
+86 
-92 NIRKVT
+92 
-98 IPNSVKSI
+98 S
-106 KDFAFENCN
+106 
-115 SLNNVV
+115 
-121 IPNSVVSIKTQAFYN
+121 
-136 CESLSNIK
+136 
-144 LSNSL
+144 
-149 TDIWENAFAKCI
+149 
-161 SLKNITMPN
+161 
-170 SVDFI
+170 I
-175 GKGAFAECT
+175 GKCAFW
-184 KLNKIEI
+184 
-191 PNSTEY
+191 
-197 IGESAFL
+197 
-204 KCINLAYV
+204 
-212 YISKAVKD
+212 
-220 IGETCFYH
+220 
-228 CTNLKTI
+228 
-235 NVDKENKFY
+235 
-244 YSENGVLYYKDKQ
+244 
-257 TTDLLF
+257 
-263 YSPANAD
+263 
-270 TSFSVPDGVNKISN
+270 
-284 YAFSD
+284 
-289 SKLKSIYISKSVKT
+289 
-303 LEMETYNTSY
+303 
-313 SFYTF
+313 
-318 SNCDELESINVD
+318 
-330 ADNEN
+330 
-335 YCSENGIIYSKNK
+335 
-348 TFLIKYPPAKKDK
+348 
-361 SFIAPNTVLY
+361 
-371 VNTNAFNNCNNLI
+371 
-384 NIKFFEPTTDSFFY
+384 
-398 IDSLAFSNC
+398 
-407 NNLESVI
+407 
-414 LPNLITEINSA
+414 
-425 IFRYCKSLKN
+425 
-435 VVIPNSVS
+435 
-443 EIKGYAF
+443 
-450 EGCSSLKRITIP
+450 GCSSLTSITISSSVTTISSWAFNSCSSLTNITIP
-462 NSVTSICIGA
+462 NSVTSIGESA
-472 FEDCT
+472 FEDCKNLKKIIIPNNVIFIGDAAFWNCFSLEKVDILSSVKT
-477 NLKSITIPNSVTYIN
+477 IGKSAFRYCSSLKSVTISNSVTFIDNFAFSYCTSLKSVTIPNSVNSIGKYAFKGCTSLKSITIPKNVTSIGN
-492 YSTFSGCTNLKD
+492 HAFEDCSNLKD

-511 SQWEKLRKKFDIILD
+511 SQWEKFDIILGK
-526 ENVTIHY
+526 NVTIHY
-533 GKKDDTSSDKPSQK
+533 GKKDNTSSDKPTQK
-547 TKFTLGKNSNSYY
+547 AKFTLGKNSNSYY
-560 HSNENLSKAGFKGVK
+560 HSNENLSKSGFKGVK
-575 DYSLDKP
+575 DYSLDKS
-582 YYDKL
+582 YYNKL
-587 VKGRSNSEIKYLQK
+587 IKGRNNSEIKYLQK
-601 NMKNSWGGSCFGIAS
+601 NMKNSWSGSCFGIAS

-671 LAVTGSY
+671 LAVTSSY
-678 CMGWVLR
+678 SMGWVLR
-685 GLNYFNNWIKDD
+685 GLNYFSDWIKDD
-697 SEEDCL
+697 SEENCL

-715 DYKTYMF
+715 KHKTYMF

-755 NTVTPKYPNGMYGT
+755 NTVTQKYPNGMYGT

-829 LNKDMKITNESGKY
+829 INKDMKITNESGKY
-843 IQIKDGKI
+843 VRIKDGKI

-877 SNFKVSNLDKKCN
+877 SNFKVSDLDKKCN
-890 VSISNDKTFMSL
+890 VSISNNKTFMSL

-908 SANLSLNNKK
+908 SADLSLNNKK
-918 ITCSSNGN
+918 IICSGNGN
-926 DKYNF
+926 EKYNF
-931 DATCS
+931 NATCS

-953 KGTAKGTTTTTV
+953 KGTAKGNTTTTV

-1001 KKATVIVRKSISK
+1001 KKATVIVRKSINK

-1019 LKTATYNGK
+1019 LKAVTYNGK
-1028 AIRPSVT
+1028 VKKPFVK
-1035 VKYENRNLVV
+1035 VKYENKKLIA
-1045 NKDYKISYSNNKN
+1045 NKDYKISYSNNRN
-1058 VGKGKITIS
+1058 AGKGKITIS

-1080 TINKAKPTVKFAK
+1080 SINKAKPTVKFAK
-1093 PSVTVKKSKKTYV
+1093 PSVTIKKSKKTYV

-1145 YAQTVKSKNYYNTKT
+1145 YVQTVKSKNYYNTKT